1 MKMSI
6 YQCNTQ
12 FVGKQENVIYFTFVV
27 VYYYLIRFEY
37 VSLWNLIK
45 LVNILRKHAA
55 RKQKR
60 F

>member
-1 MKMSI
+1 MRMSI
-6 YQCNTQ
+6 YQCNNQ

-27 VYYYLIRFEY
+27 VYYYLIRSEY